1 MFSKFQI
8 MKLKMKKVKKDK
20 MEIMSDFESLPLC
33 SLFLI
38 FLNENLF
45 KTFLLKKKGYFTFN
59 KEIICQILFE

>member
-45 KTFLLKKKGYFTFN
+45 KIFLLKKKV
-59 KEIICQILFE
+59 ILL